1 MIGHFHIITGYLT
14 GCLDLK
20 SDKYKLQVHFLGFL
34 NNVNYKYHI
43 IHRAYNYSIVTWCLP
58 INY

>member
-1 MIGHFHIITGYLT
+1 MIGHFYIITGYLT

-34 NNVNYKYHI
+34 NNVNCKYYI